1 MADDAVSAPAPED
14 LLELMRARLG
24 ELGVPAPVSSGR
36 RDPYAVLV
44 STVVSLRT
52 RDAVTRKVSAGL
64 LAGAPTVEKLA
75 EMDTAELQELL
86 RPAGFFRQ
94 KARQLKSAARVITE
108 SHRGEVPST
117 RKGLLSL
124 PGVGPKTAG
133 YVLGI
138 AFGKPAV
145 CVDVHVH
152 RIANRMGLV
161 RTESPEETEEELMEL
176 FPRRLWIGI
185 NHVFV
190 RYGQN
195 VCLPRRPDCGSCPAA
210 GWCPSSKEPNDL
222 HNEGK
227 ED

>member
-1 MADDAVSAPAPED
+1 METAAPPAPGK
-14 LLELMRARLG
+14 LLEAMRRRLG
-24 ELGVPAPVSSGR
+24 ELGVPAPVSTGR

-52 RDAVTRKVSAGL
+52 RDAVTRKVARRL
-64 LAGAPTVEKLA
+64 LERAPDPEALA
-75 EMDTAELQELL
+75 RIDPRELEEVL

-94 KARQLKSAARVITE
+94 KARQLRSTAKTIVERFDG
-108 SHRGEVPST
+108 RVPSS
-117 RKGLLSL
+117 REGLLSL

-152 RIANRMGLV
+152 RITNRMGLV
-161 RTESPEETEEELMEL
+161 STRTPEETERELERI
-176 FPRRLWIGI
+176 FPPSLWIGV

-195 VCLPRRPDCGSCPAA
+195 VCRPRRPDCGSCPFA
-210 GWCPSSKEPNDL
+210 GWCPTASAN
-222 HNEGK
+222 
-227 ED
+227 

>member
-1 MADDAVSAPAPED
+1 MSTAAPPAPAD
-14 LLELMRARLG
+14 LLEAMRERLG

-52 RDAVTRKVSAGL
+52 RDAVTRKVSRRLLSRAPDPRALASMDEAGL
-64 LAGAPTVEKLA
+64 EEV
-75 EMDTAELQELL
+75 L

-94 KARQLKSAARVITE
+94 KAAQLRSTARILLFE
-108 SHRGEVPST
+108 HDGRVPST
-117 RKGLLSL
+117 REGLLSL

-133 YVLGI
+133 YVLGM

-152 RIANRMGLV
+152 RISNRMGLV
-161 RTESPEETEEELMEL
+161 STATPEETERELERV

-195 VCLPRRPDCGSCPAA
+195 VCRPRIPDCGSCPFA
-210 GWCPSSKEPNDL
+210 GWCPSSKASE
-222 HNEGK
+222 
-227 ED
+227 

>member
-1 MADDAVSAPAPED
+1 MSTATERAGTVPAPKR
-14 LLELMRARLG
+14 LLEQMRDRLG
-24 ELGVPAPVSSGR
+24 ELGVPAPVSTGR

-52 RDAVTRKVSAGL
+52 RDAVTRKVSARL
-64 LAGAPTVEKLA
+64 LKRAATVEELA
-75 EMDTAELQELL
+75 EMDAGELEEIL
-86 RPAGFFRQ
+86 RPAGFYRQ
-94 KARQLKSAARVITE
+94 KARQLRSAANAILE
-108 SHRGEVPST
+108 AHGGEVPST

-133 YVLGI
+133 YVLGM
-138 AFGKPAV
+138 AFGTPAV

-161 RTESPEETEEELMEL
+161 ETKAPEETEQELMKL

-195 VCLPRRPDCGSCPAA
+195 VCRPRRPDCGSCPFA
-210 GWCPSSKEPNDL
+210 GWCPASTESTDVR
-222 HNEGK
+222 
-227 ED
+227 